1 MKLVGVV
8 SVVCSLSGIAQADV
22 VNGGFEAPNFDSWA
36 ITKLSDAPSAATVGL
51 VRRGESVTIGEPVYD
66 FADHRAIANYSAG
79 LPFIGAPT
87 EGDRHVLVLQNE
99 PATTRIAQTI
109 DIPTDAE
116 LSWDL
121 AYHNWAAFSASQQIR
136 VTLRDPASDAV
147 IATLLES
154 QDVMPVDGPMT
165 HYTADLTP
173 HTGRRLRLAFEVI
186 AHDSFLDV
194 QLDNVQLTGDEASG
208 GCSTSGGGAGLL
220 AALGLVGLRRRKR

>member
-8 SVVCSLSGIAQADV
+8 CVACSLSGIARADV

-36 ITKLSDAPSAATVGL
+36 VTKLSDVPSAATVGL
-51 VRRGESVTIGEPVYD
+51 VTRGESVTMGDPVYD

-87 EGDRHVLVLQNE
+87 EGERHVLFLQNE
-99 PATTRIAQTI
+99 PATTRVAQTI
-109 DIPTDAE
+109 DIPANAE

-121 AYHNWAAFSASQQIR
+121 AYHNWAAFSANQRIL
-136 VTLRDPASDAV
+136 VTLREPASDAV
-147 IATLLES
+147 VVTLLDS
-154 QDVMPVDGPMT
+154 QDAMPVDGPMT

-173 HTGRRLRLAFEVI
+173 HTGRRLSLAFEVI
-186 AHDSFLDV
+186 AHDSFLDM
-194 QLDNVQLTGDEASG
+194 QLDNVQLTGDESSG